1 MVTCA
6 PRLNTSKT
14 VLVSFKPSFQSI
26 RLISIFILVSD
37 IAEVDREACGAG
49 LSERECDELKCCYD
63 PRSTIQCYRPQV
75 NFFSELSQELFR
87 RNFRKVA

>member
-1 MVTCA
+1 MVICA
-6 PRLNTSKT
+6 PRPNTSKT
-14 VLVSFKPSFQSI
+14 VLVSRFSRKYSDRYPY
-26 RLISIFILVSD
+26 FILVSD

-75 NFFSELSQELFR
+75 S
-87 RNFRKVA
+87 